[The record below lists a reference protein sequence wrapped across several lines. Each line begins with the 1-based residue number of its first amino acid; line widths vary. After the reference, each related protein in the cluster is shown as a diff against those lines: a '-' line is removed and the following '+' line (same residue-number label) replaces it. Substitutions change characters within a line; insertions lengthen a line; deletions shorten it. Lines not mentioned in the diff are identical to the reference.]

1 MITATLRSDA
11 SSRFAKDNRWGLFPS
26 VALGWKISQEAFL
39 RDSEVLSDLKL
50 RLSYG
55 QTGQQDI
62 LNDYPYMTT
71 FTVSYPES
79 CYQFGDKWYYTY
91 RPNGYDS
98 DIKWE
103 TTETYNIGLDYGF
116 LNNRIY
122 GSVDYYQRHTKD
134 LLNTINVISGTN
146 YSSVITTNIGEMD
159 NKGVEFAVNAVPIHT
174 KNWKWTVGLNYTWN
188 DSEITKLN
196 VIDSDANFVQTGA
209 ISGTGKTVQV
219 FMVGQRPYTFYL
231 AKQAYDDNGKP
242 IEGQYVQPDG
252 SISATETKY
261 ATNKSALPTSYL
273 GFNTQLTYKN
283 WDFAISG
290 HGAFG
295 NYVYNYVAAD
305 QYVQSVYSDQGN
317 FSNILR
323 RTKDSGFQNQQLY
336 SDYFLEKGNFFRI
349 DNISLGYT
357 FQKLW
362 NGSSSLRLTLGVQNV
377 ATFTGYSGID
387 PEIYSGIDKEVYPRP
402 RVFSLSANLNF

>member
-1 MITATLRSDA
+1 MLKIDHICKTFNAGTINEKVALNGVDLTLEDGDFVTVIGGNGAGKSTTLNAVAGVWPVDSGKIFIGGDDVTKLSEYKRAKYLGRVFQDPMTGTATTMSIEENMAIAARRGRKRGLS
-11 SSRFAKDNRWGLFPS
+11 WG
-26 VALGWKISQEAFL
+26 
-39 RDSEVLSDLKL
+39 
-50 RLSYG
+50 
-55 QTGQQDI
+55 
-62 LNDYPYMTT
+62 
-71 FTVSYPES
+71 
-79 CYQFGDKWYYTY
+79 
-91 RPNGYDS
+91 
-98 DIKWE
+98 
-103 TTETYNIGLDYGF
+103 
-116 LNNRIY
+116 
-122 GSVDYYQRHTKD
+122 
-134 LLNTINVISGTN
+134 
-146 YSSVITTNIGEMD
+146 
-159 NKGVEFAVNAVPIHT
+159 
-174 KNWKWTVGLNYTWN
+174 
-188 DSEITKLN
+188 ITKAER
-196 VIDSDANFVQTGA
+196 DT
-209 ISGTGKTVQV
+209 
-219 FMVGQRPYTFYL
+219 
-231 AKQAYDDNGKP
+231 
-242 IEGQYVQPDG
+242 
-252 SISATETKY
+252 
-261 ATNKSALPTSYL
+261 YL